1 MTTDRR
7 PARAAGPQGMGWAGR
22 RAGIGDALGRVALGL
37 AICFGLLAG
46 GAGYWQVFR
55 ASDLSRAP
63 DDAAVIAASRTTV
76 RGEITDRDGNRLAW
90 SERDANGET
99 FRVYASPALSG
110 VLGYASLQWGN
121 AGLERAWDA
130 QLSGVASED
139 PLYDLTRKFR
149 ADPSDPQAIQSTLV
163 LSLQEAAAAAL
174 GDSRGAVVMLNPRTG
189 EVLALVSTPDFDAS
203 AVANPATSAEAFQAL
218 QNDAA
223 LPLLPRATL
232 GRYVPGS
239 IFKIVTSV
247 AALGSG
253 AITVDTSYPEQPAAE
268 TDGLLVSGFRVRD
281 GHHPA
286 TGDKALSY
294 PEAVEVSCNIYFAL
308 TGLKTGGDQLVQ
320 WADRLGFDAPIPFDL
335 PTATSQVTGGGGSFG
350 GGFSDAVELA
360 NAAYGQA
367 ETLVTPIQMALV
379 AATVANDGVLMKPH
393 LMLSATGHSG
403 TRTVGPEAL
412 RQVTSSS
419 IAAIIGAAMRRAVD
433 GDLGRQFTAGA
444 QVKGLAVAGKTGTA
458 QLDPGLN
465 PHSWFIGFA
474 PADDPQ
480 IALAVIVEQ
489 GGHGS
494 ERAAPIAGD
503 LFRAWQAWAGG

>member
-1 MTTDRR
+1 MTADRR
-7 PARAAGPQGMGWAGR
+7 AARPTGSPGQSWAGR

-37 AICFGLLAG
+37 AICFGFLAG
-46 GAGYWQVFR
+46 GAGYWQVLR
-55 ASDLSRAP
+55 ASELSRAP

-76 RGEITDRDGNRLAW
+76 RGVITDRDGNQLAS

-99 FRVYASPALSG
+99 YRVYASPSLSG
-110 VLGYASLQWGN
+110 VIGYASLQFGN

-149 ADPSDPQAIQSTLV
+149 ADPSNPQAIQSTLV
-163 LSLQEAAAAAL
+163 QSLQEAAVAAL
-174 GDSRGAVVMLNPRTG
+174 GDNRGAVVVLDPRTG
-189 EVLALVSTPDFDAS
+189 EILALASTPVFDAS
-203 AVANPATSAEAFQAL
+203 AVANPATSAATFEAL
-218 QNDAA
+218 QNDAS

-239 IFKIVTSV
+239 TFKIITSV

-268 TDGLLVSGFRVRD
+268 GDGLLVSGFRVRD

-286 TGDKALSY
+286 TGDKALDY
-294 PEAVEVSCNIYFAL
+294 TEAIEVSCNIYFAL
-308 TGLKTGGDQLVQ
+308 TGLRTGGATLVEY
-320 WADRLGFDAPIPFDL
+320 ADRLGFDAPIPFDL
-335 PTATSQVTGGGGSFG
+335 PTAASQVTGGGGSFG
-350 GGFSDAVELA
+350 GGFSDDVELA

-367 ETLVTPIQMALV
+367 ETLVTPLQMALV
-379 AATVANDGVLMKPH
+379 AGTVANGGVLMKPH
-393 LMLSATGHSG
+393 LMLSSTGRSG
-403 TRTVGPEAL
+403 TRTVSPETWRRVIPA
-412 RQVTSSS
+412 S
-419 IAAIIGAAMRRAVD
+419 IAGEITTAMRQAVE
-433 GDLGRQFTAGA
+433 GTLGRQFTAGA
-444 QVKGLAVAGKTGTA
+444 QVEGLAVAGKTGTA

-474 PADDPQ
+474 PADSPQ
-480 IALAVIVEQ
+480 VALAVIVEQ

-494 ERAAPIAGD
+494 DRAAPIGGD
-503 LFRAWQAWAGG
+503 LFRAWQAWAGS